1 MYKFDAFYKSAQ
13 RRKCMRAGVPRL
25 PSQGRG
31 RKKYPNQPMM
41 RAGSDGLILRY
52 KRPSWRKAKSHRK
65 MVKRETAVV

>member
-1 MYKFDAFYKSAQ
+1 
-13 RRKCMRAGVPRL
+13 MRAGVPRL

-52 KRPSWRKAKSHRK
+52 KRSSWRKAKSHRK